1 MLFRV
6 PGARQSI
13 FLILAIF
20 AAIPAFAQSDAL
32 SLAGNYVTSSAGR
45 SGLTAG
51 DVSNRRLSSSHRNAL
66 NGVTHVYY
74 VQQHQGIDVFN
85 AIYSLAVTPAGQVVA
100 PVSRFVPNLAAKVN
114 TTTPQLTSSAAVAR
128 AAGHLGI
135 TTRPPEIA
143 PALMFV
149 RAGKGVRLSWAVT
162 LKQDSN
168 NIWMMKI
175 DAVNGELL
183 HKMNMVQNDSYKV
196 FAAPAE
202 SPNHLSPGQTAP
214 FDGRT
219 IVTGAAADPVASPYG
234 WHDTDGV
241 AGADTNNTTG
251 NNVVAQTDLPLVP
264 GQAVADDEL
273 TPVIDVQPASDTR
286 TFDYPVDFSLNPDTY
301 REAVVTNL
309 FYWNNVI
316 HDTMY
321 RYGFDE
327 AAGNFQGNN
336 YGRGG
341 EEGDAV
347 IADAQD
353 GSGTNNAN
361 FSTPADG
368 SAPRMQMFIWNP
380 SKGNEVVVNSPSG
393 LGTYEAGAAT
403 FGKQLDAAGVT
414 GEVVLVNDG
423 AGVTWDFCEPMAV
436 GSLAGKI
443 ALAERG
449 TCNFTVKAQNA
460 DRAGAAGLIIVNN
473 QGDNETL
480 TMGSL
485 TPQTDPLI
493 LTPTQMLGRVD
504 GNELKNNLPANVT
517 MRNVGGNI
525 PRRDSDFDNAVII
538 HEYGHGI
545 SIRLT
550 GGPAEV
556 SCLDTP
562 QQGGEGWSD
571 WFAMVL
577 TARPGHTATTPRG
590 MGTYLTFEDDP
601 STGRGIR
608 PYPYTTDMNVNPQ
621 TYGELAKGKLT
632 VPHGVGSVWATM
644 LWDMYWALVG
654 GVAERNLPAL
664 GFNPNLNDLSGTL
677 AGNQIALRLVTDGLK
692 LQPCSPSFVDARDAI
707 LEADRINFGGRYACY
722 IWWAFAR
729 RGLGVNADDGDG
741 SLDVGEDFSTPQ
753 SCTAGACLV
762 SPQFGGAHSVVSAT
776 DGSSRLTVRWSA
788 AVPNCG
794 TGAVTYS
801 VHRATESAFTPTAAN
816 RIATGVTATSY
827 SDTSVSSGVRYFYV
841 VRATDSLGNTDANV
855 RRRSGVP
862 AGSLDA
868 AGIFFDDAG
877 DSRPEQF
884 VPTSAVQSWSVR
896 GTGGVAESKTYATT
910 AAGDYPAY
918 ACMQLESDTIY
929 LGPDPDLQFFT
940 SYQIEPAWDGGIV
953 EVATED
959 GNFSDW
965 TKLETIHYPGVMN
978 GPSGDPACSNPGLAD
993 GQLAFNGATPTFVP
1007 FLGSLAEYANQNV
1020 RVRFVFGSDA
1030 GTALGGWLIDNIS
1043 VDDVRAAGPL
1053 TSSCFE
1059 DDASQIAYSSGWHR
1073 VADSDASGGAFRFH
1087 TGKSPSHNL
1096 VFDFEVTGES
1106 GSITYHYARSAKGG
1120 TADVYVDGVQKGTI
1134 DFRGSAPDARNPEFG
1149 FDFRVEGLTPGAHRF
1164 ELRNLRDAV
1173 YVDRFCV
1180 TNASSNAS
1188 PLTVPG
1194 VTSISNGPLAVAA
1207 QTLTSLTLPAA
1218 AQELAV
1224 TAGSTPS
1231 LPIRLVVL
1239 NQAGRVLGMS
1249 DSTSGLATVDL
1260 TVQGGATYLIK
1271 VLNLGAG
1278 PVEVWTAA
1286 TPLLRK

>member
-1 MLFRV
+1 MVRRFLCARLLSVVIALVTVV
-6 PGARQSI
+6 P
-13 FLILAIF
+13 AI
-20 AAIPAFAQSDAL
+20 AQSNAL
-32 SLAGNYVTSSAGR
+32 AVADGYLASSAG
-45 SGLTAG
+45 SAGLTAA
-51 DVSNRRLSSSHRNAL
+51 DVSNRRVSSSHRNAL

-74 VQQHQGIDVFN
+74 IQQHRGIDVFN
-85 AIYSLAVTPAGQVVA
+85 AIYSVAVTPSGQVVA
-100 PVSRFVPNLAAKVN
+100 PASRFVPNLAAKVN
-114 TTTPQLTSSAAVAR
+114 TVTPQLSSSAA
-128 AAGHLGI
+128 AAAAAAHLGI
-135 TTRPPEIA
+135 SSRPPVSA
-143 PALMFV
+143 PKLMYV
-149 RAGKGVRLSWAVT
+149 RAGKGVRLSWDLT

-168 NIWMMKI
+168 NIWMLKI

-183 HKMNMVQNDSYKV
+183 HKLNMVQNDSYKV
-196 FAAPAE
+196 FASPAE
-202 SPNHLSPGQTAP
+202 SPNHLTQGQTGP
-214 FDGRT
+214 VDGRT
-219 IVTGAAADPVASPYG
+219 LVTGAAADSVASPYG

-264 GQAVADDEL
+264 GQAVADDEF
-273 TPVIDVQPASDTR
+273 TPVIDVQPTSDTR
-286 TFDYPVDFSLNPDTY
+286 TFDYALDFTLNPDTY
-301 REAVVTNL
+301 RDAVVTNL

-321 RYGFDE
+321 KYGFDE
-327 AAGNFQGNN
+327 AAGNFQANN
-336 YGRGG
+336 YARGG

-347 IADAQD
+347 TADAQD

-361 FSTPADG
+361 FSTPSDG
-368 SAPRMQMFIWNP
+368 SAPRMQMFIWTP
-380 SKGNEVVVNSPSG
+380 SKGNEVVVNTPAG
-393 LGTYEAGAAT
+393 LGTFQASAAT
-403 FGKQLDAAGVT
+403 FGKQLDATGVT
-414 GEVVLVNDG
+414 GDIVLVNDG

-493 LTPTQMLGRVD
+493 LTPTQMLGRID
-504 GNELKNNLPANVT
+504 GNRLKSSLPANVT

-556 SCLDTP
+556 GCLDTP

-577 TARPGHTATTPRG
+577 TARGYHTATTPRG

-608 PYPYTTDMNVNPQ
+608 PYPYTIDMSVNPQ
-621 TYGELAKGKLT
+621 TYGDLAKGKLS
-632 VPHGVGSVWATM
+632 VPHGVGSVWATT

-654 GVAERNLPAL
+654 GVPERSLPAL
-664 GFNPNLNDLSGTL
+664 GFRQNLNDLSGTL
-677 AGNQIALRLVTDGLK
+677 AGNQIALRLVMDGLK

-707 LEADRINFGGRYACY
+707 LEADRVNFGGRYACY

-741 SLDVGEDFSTPQ
+741 SLDVSEDFSAPQTCTP
-753 SCTAGACLV
+753 GACLV
-762 SPQFGGAHSVVSAT
+762 APKFSGAHSVVSAT
-776 DGSSRLTVRWSA
+776 DGTKKLTVRWNA
-788 AVPNCG
+788 AVSNCG

-801 VHRATESAFTPTAAN
+801 VHRSTESMFTPSASN
-816 RIATGVTATSY
+816 RIATGVTGTSY
-827 SDTSVSSGVRYFYV
+827 ADTAVSSGVRYFYV
-841 VRATDSLGNTDANV
+841 ARASDSNGNTDANV

-862 AGSLDA
+862 TGSLDA

-877 DSRPEQF
+877 DSRPAQF
-884 VPTSAVQSWSVR
+884 VPTSAVMSWSVR
-896 GTGGVAESKTYATT
+896 AAGGVAESKTYATT

-929 LGPDPDLQFFT
+929 LGADPDLQFFT

-959 GNFSDW
+959 GNFGDW
-965 TKLETIHYPGVMN
+965 TKLDTIQYPGIMN

-993 GQLAFNGATPTFVP
+993 GQRAFNGVSPTLLP
-1007 FLGSLAEYANQNV
+1007 FLGSLVAYANQNV

-1043 VDDVRAAGPL
+1043 VDDVRAAGP
-1053 TSSCFE
+1053 TSTNCYQ
-1059 DDASQIAYSSGWHR
+1059 DDASQIAYSGGWHLIS
-1073 VADSDASGGAFRFH
+1073 DPDASGGTFRLH
-1087 TGKSPSHNL
+1087 TGKSPNHNL
-1096 VFDFEVTGES
+1096 VFDFEVTGDS
-1106 GSITYHYARSAKGG
+1106 GSIAYHYAKSARGG
-1120 TADVYVDGVQKGTI
+1120 TADVYVDGAMKGTI
-1134 DFRGSAPDARNPEFG
+1134 DYRGAASDVKNPDFG
-1149 FDFRVEGLTPGAHRF
+1149 FDFRVEGLARGPHKF
-1164 ELRNLRDAV
+1164 ELRNMRDAV
-1173 YVDRFCV
+1173 YVDSFCV
-1180 TNASSNAS
+1180 TSATSNAN

-1194 VTSISNGPLAVAA
+1194 VTSINNGPLAVAA
-1207 QTLTSLTLPAA
+1207 TTLTSIPLPAA
-1218 AQELAV
+1218 AQELTV
-1224 TAGSTPS
+1224 TAVSTPG
-1231 LPIRLVVL
+1231 LPIQLLVL
-1239 NQAGRVLGMS
+1239 NPNGLLAGKS
-1249 DSTSGLATVDL
+1249 DSTNGVATVD
-1260 TVQGGATYLIK
+1260 VPVVGGGTYVVK
-1271 VLNLGAG
+1271 VVNVSAG
-1278 PVEVWTAA
+1278 PVQVWTAA
-1286 TPLLRK
+1286 TPLLKK

>member
-1 MLFRV
+1 MIRRATCARV
-6 PGARQSI
+6 SSLAV
-13 FLILAIF
+13 FLMVLAV
-20 AAIPAFAQSDAL
+20 PVLAQSNAL
-32 SLAGNYVTSSAGR
+32 AVADGYLSSSA
-45 SGLTAG
+45 SSLGLTAA
-51 DVSNRRLSSSHRNAL
+51 DVSGRRVSSSHRNSL

-85 AIYSLAVTPAGQVVA
+85 AIFSVAVTPSGQVAA
-100 PVSRFVPNLAAKVN
+100 PANRFVSNLASKIN
-114 TTTPQLTSSAAVAR
+114 TTTPLLTSSAAVAS
-128 AAGHLGI
+128 AIEHLGI
-135 TTRPPEIA
+135 SSRAPEAA
-143 PALMFV
+143 PKLMFV
-149 RAGKGVRLSWAVT
+149 RSGKAVRLSWDVT
-162 LKQDSN
+162 IKEDSN

-175 DAVNGELL
+175 DAVNGEVL
-183 HKMNMVQNDSYKV
+183 HKLNMVQNDSYKV
-196 FAAPAE
+196 FAWPVE
-202 SPNHLSPGQTAP
+202 SPNHVTAGQTAP
-214 FDGRT
+214 VDGRV
-219 IVTGAAADPVASPYG
+219 IVTEAAADPIASPYG

-241 AGADTNNTTG
+241 AGADTNNTSG

-264 GQAVADDEL
+264 GQVVTDDEF
-273 TPVIDVQPASDTR
+273 TPVLDVQPASDTR
-286 TFDYPVDFSLNPDTY
+286 TFDYPVDFSMNPDTY

-321 RYGFDE
+321 KYGFDE
-327 AAGNFQGNN
+327 AAGNFQANN

-361 FSTPADG
+361 FATPSDG
-368 SAPRMQMFIWNP
+368 SSPRMQMFIWDP
-380 SKGNEVVVNSPSG
+380 SKGNEVVVNSPAG
-393 LGTYEAGAAT
+393 LGTYQASAAT
-403 FGKQLDAAGVT
+403 FGKQLDATGVT
-414 GEVVLVNDG
+414 GDVALVNDG
-423 AGVTWDFCEPMAV
+423 AGVTWDFCEPMPI

-493 LTPTQMLGRVD
+493 LTPTQMLGRRD
-504 GNELKNNLPANVT
+504 GNELKNSLPANVT

-556 SCLDTP
+556 GCLDTP

-577 TARPGHTATTPRG
+577 TARPFHTATTPRG

-601 STGRGIR
+601 NTGLGIR
-608 PYPYTTDMNVNPQ
+608 PYPYTTDMSVNPQ
-621 TYGELAKGKLT
+621 TYGDLSEGRLS
-632 VPHGVGSVWATM
+632 VPHGVGSVWATT

-654 GVAERNLPAL
+654 GVPERNLPAL
-664 GFNPNLNDLSGTL
+664 GFKENLNDLTGTL
-677 AGNQIALRLVTDGLK
+677 AGNQIALRLVMDGLK

-707 LEADRINFGGRYACY
+707 LEADRINFGGQYSCY

-741 SLDVGEDFSTPQ
+741 SLDVAEDFSLPQ
-753 SCTAGACLV
+753 SCTPGACLV
-762 SPQFGGAHSVVSAT
+762 APKFAGAHSVVSAT
-776 DGSSRLTVRWSA
+776 DGTSRLTVRWNA
-788 AVPNCG
+788 ATSNCG
-794 TGAVTYS
+794 TGAVTYA
-801 VHRATESAFTPTAAN
+801 VYRATESAFTPSAAN
-816 RIATGVTATSY
+816 QIATGLTGTSY
-827 SDTSVSSGVRYFYV
+827 TDTNVSNGVRYFYV
-841 VRATDSLGNTDANV
+841 VRATDSTGNTDSNL

-862 AGSLDA
+862 TGSLEA

-877 DSRPEQF
+877 DSRPTQF
-884 VPTSAVQSWSVR
+884 VPTSAVMSWSVR
-896 GTGGVAESKTYATT
+896 TAGGLAESQTYATT

-929 LGPDPDLQFFT
+929 LGADPDLQFFT

-965 TKLETIHYPGVMN
+965 TKLDTIQYPGVMN
-978 GPSGDPACSNPGLAD
+978 GPLGDPACSNPGLAD
-993 GQLAFNGATPTFVP
+993 GQRAFNGATPTFVP
-1007 FLGSLAEYANQNV
+1007 FLGSLVAYANQNV
-1020 RVRFVFGSDA
+1020 RLRFVFGSDA
-1030 GTALGGWLIDNIS
+1030 GTALGGWLVDNIS

-1053 TSSCFE
+1053 TTSCYE
-1059 DDASQIAYSSGWHR
+1059 DDASQIAYSGGWHR
-1073 VADSDASGGAFRFH
+1073 ISDADASGGSFRFH
-1087 TGKSPSHNL
+1087 TGRSPSHNL
-1096 VFDFEVTGES
+1096 VFDFEVTGDS
-1106 GSITYHYARSAKGG
+1106 GSIAYHYAKSAKGG
-1120 TADVYVDGVQKGTI
+1120 TADVYVDGVKKGTI
-1134 DFRGSAPDARNPEFG
+1134 DYRGTASDPKNPEFG
-1149 FDFRVEGLTPGAHRF
+1149 FDFRVEGLAPGPHRF

-1173 YVDRFCV
+1173 YLDRFCV
-1180 TNASSNAS
+1180 TSATSNAN

-1194 VTSISNGPLAVAA
+1194 VTSINNGPLAVAA
-1207 QTLTSLTLPAA
+1207 TTVTSIPLPAA
-1218 AQELAV
+1218 AQELTV
-1224 TAGSTPS
+1224 TAASTPE
-1231 LPIRLVVL
+1231 LPIQLLVLDPMGLVVGKAD
-1239 NQAGRVLGMS
+1239 N
-1249 DSTSGLATVDL
+1249 SGGFATVDIP
-1260 TVQGGATYLIK
+1260 VKGGSTYLVK
-1271 VLNLGAG
+1271 VVNLGAG

-1286 TPLLRK
+1286 TPLLKK

>member
-1 MLFRV
+1 MMHRALLPTFV
-6 PGARQSI
+6 I
-13 FLILAIF
+13 VAIV
-20 AAIPAFAQSDAL
+20 AVAPAIAQSNP
-32 SLAGNYVTSSAGR
+32 LAVADGYVVSSAGR
-45 SGLTAG
+45 IGLTAG
-51 DVSNRRLSSSHRNAL
+51 DVSNRRVSSRHTNAL
-66 NGVTHVYY
+66 NGLTHVYY
-74 VQQHQGIDVFN
+74 IQQHQGIDVFN
-85 AIYSLAVTPAGQVVA
+85 AIYSIAVTPSGQVVA
-100 PVSRFVPNLAAKVN
+100 PVSRFVPNLAAKIN
-114 TTTPQLTSSAAVAR
+114 STTPLLTSSTAVAR
-128 AAGHLGI
+128 AAQHLGI
-135 TTRPPEIA
+135 AARQPETA
-143 PALMFV
+143 PKLMFV
-149 RAGKGVRLSWAVT
+149 RAGKSVRLSWALT
-162 LKQDSN
+162 LKEDSN
-168 NIWMMKI
+168 NIWMLKI
-175 DAVNGELL
+175 DAVNGDLL

-196 FAAPAE
+196 FASPAE
-202 SPNHLSPGQTAP
+202 SPNHLTPGQIGP
-214 FDGRT
+214 VDGRA
-219 IVTGAAADPVASPYG
+219 IVTEAAADPVASPYG

-241 AGADTNNTTG
+241 AGADTNNTSG

-264 GQAVADDEL
+264 GQAVSDDEF
-273 TPVIDVQPASDTR
+273 TPLIDVQPTSDTR
-286 TFDYPVDFSLNPDTY
+286 TFDYPVDFGLSPETY

-321 RYGFDE
+321 KYGFDE
-327 AAGNFQGNN
+327 ASGNFQLNN

-341 EEGDAV
+341 EEDDAV

-361 FSTPADG
+361 FATPADG
-368 SAPRMQMFIWNP
+368 SSPRMQMFIWNP
-380 SKGNEVVVNSPSG
+380 SKGNEVVVNSPAG

-403 FGKQLDAAGVT
+403 FGKKLDATGVT
-414 GEVVLVNDG
+414 GDVVLVNDG
-423 AGVTWDFCEPMAV
+423 AGVTWDFCEPMPV

-493 LTPTQMLGRVD
+493 LTPTQMLGRRD

-525 PRRDSDFDNAVII
+525 PRRDSDFDNGVII

-550 GGPAEV
+550 GGPSEV
-556 SCLDTP
+556 GCLDTP

-571 WFAMVL
+571 WFALAL
-577 TARPGHTATTPRG
+577 TAQPHHTAATPRG
-590 MGTYLTFEDDP
+590 IGTYLTYEDDP
-601 STGRGIR
+601 ATGRGIR
-608 PYPYTTDMNVNPQ
+608 PYPYTTNMNVNPQ
-621 TYGELAKGKLT
+621 TYGELAKGKLS
-632 VPHGVGSVWATM
+632 VPHGVGSVWATT

-654 GVAERNLPAL
+654 GVPERNLPAL
-664 GFNPNLNDLSGTL
+664 GFKQNLNDVSGTL
-677 AGNQIALRLVTDGLK
+677 AGNQIALRLVIDGLK

-707 LEADRINFGGRYACY
+707 LEADRVNFGGQYACY

-753 SCTAGACLV
+753 SCTPGACLV
-762 SPQFGGAHSVVSAT
+762 APKFNGAHSVVSAT
-776 DGSSRLTVRWSA
+776 DGTSKLTVRWDA

-801 VHRATESAFTPTAAN
+801 VHRATESSFTPAASN
-816 RIATGVTATSY
+816 QIVTGVTGTGYA
-827 SDTSVSSGVRYFYV
+827 DTNVSSGVRYFYM
-841 VRATDSLGNTDANV
+841 VRATDSLGNADANV

-862 AGSLDA
+862 TGALDA

-877 DSRPEQF
+877 DSRPQQF
-884 VPTSAVQSWSVR
+884 VPTSAVMSWSVR
-896 GTGGVAESKTYATT
+896 TAGGVADSQTYATT

-929 LGPDPDLQFFT
+929 LGADPDLQFLT

-965 TKLETIHYPGVMN
+965 TKLDTIVYPGVMN
-978 GPSGDPACSNPGLAD
+978 GPSGDTSCSNPGLAD
-993 GQLAFNGATPTFVP
+993 GQAAFNGATPTFVP
-1007 FLGSLAEYANQNV
+1007 FLGSLLAYANQNV

-1053 TSSCFE
+1053 TTNCYQ
-1059 DDASQIAYSSGWHR
+1059 DDASQIAYSGGWHKIN
-1073 VADSDASGGAFRFH
+1073 DPDASGGSFRFH
-1087 TGKSPSHNL
+1087 TGKSPSHGL
-1096 VFDFEVTGES
+1096 VLDFEVTGDS
-1106 GSITYHYARSAKGG
+1106 GSIAYHYAKSAKGG
-1120 TADVYVDGVQKGTI
+1120 TADVYVDGVHKGTI
-1134 DFRGSAPDARNPEFG
+1134 DYRGAAPDAKNPEFG
-1149 FDFRVEGLTPGAHRF
+1149 FDFRVEGLAPGSHRL

-1173 YVDRFCV
+1173 YLDSFCV
-1180 TNASSNAS
+1180 TNATSNAN

-1194 VTSISNGPLAVAA
+1194 VTTINNGPLAVAA
-1207 QTLTSLTLPAA
+1207 ETLTSIRLPAA
-1218 AQELAV
+1218 AQELTV
-1224 TAGSTPS
+1224 TAGANPS
-1231 LPIRLVVL
+1231 LPIHLIVLDSFGLLV
-1239 NQAGRVLGMS
+1239 GKS
-1249 DSTSGLATVDL
+1249 DNTSGLATVDIP
-1260 TVQGGATYLIK
+1260 VSGGATYLVK
-1271 VLNLGAG
+1271 VVNVGPG

-1286 TPLLRK
+1286 TPLVRR